1 MKRKPTDWEK
11 VFANAM
17 TDKGLITK
25 IQVTQLNIK
34 RKKQTQ
40 LNNMPTV
47 TRKDAHHKQ
56 SSEKCKSK
64 LQ

>member
-11 VFANAM
+11 VFANDK
-17 TDKGLITK
+17 TDKRLITK
-25 IQVTQLNIK
+25 QLIQLNIK
-34 RKKQTQ
+34 KKIQ
-40 LNNMPTV
+40 LNNMPTI

-56 SSEKCKSK
+56 TSEECKSK

>member
-25 IQVTQLNIK
+25 IQLTQLNINIFLMA
-34 RKKQTQ
+34 RR
-40 LNNMPTV
+40 P
-47 TRKDAHHKQ
+47 
-56 SSEKCKSK
+56 E
-64 LQ
+64 